1 MAKRVALILS
11 SILGVY
17 LLFTASRGL
26 DLLKVD
32 DPAVK
37 ALGLA
42 VLVLPILG
50 VILVVRE
57 IRFGKLSYVMGQLI
71 DTTYLP
77 QTGLSEEEKTAFLES
92 AIEKTKSDMKN
103 WQSWY
108 SVALGYDLVN
118 QRKLAREAMQH
129 SVELYQEANPK

>member
-71 DTTYLP
+71 DTAYLP